1 MDGLADVLD
10 NLHLSDGS
18 AASDGVQEDGVPAG
32 PPFSCA
38 LCGLHGLTSASQLA
52 EHLAG
57 RRHARAAAGG
67 LGASGLTCELCGVR
81 ATSRRDLDNHTKG
94 KRHRA
99 KLGEFAA
106 RAEEAL
112 TNLDTLNRWLVK
124 LALPEE
130 TSTTAA
136 RAALKRVHIN
146 IFDLVSE
153 RFEPVFP
160 SVKELRTYTTKNG
173 KIFPKNTSSKTSKS
187 PTSSGNS
194 TPTQANCFRMRRRA
208 LPRG

>member
-1 MDGLADVLD
+1 MDDLANVLD
-10 NLHLSDGS
+10 GMHLSDGS
-18 AASDGVQEDGVPAG
+18 DDSGASEGAQGDGGPAG
-32 PPFSCA
+32 PPFSCE

-67 LGASGLTCELCGVR
+67 RGASGLTCELCGVR
-81 ATSRRDLDNHTKG
+81 ATSRRDLEAHRRG

-160 SVKELRTYTTKNG
+160 SVKELRAYTTKNG
-173 KIFPKNTSSKTSKS
+173 KIFSKDSAKKD
-187 PTSSGNS
+187 GVLKL
-194 TPTQANCFRMRRRA
+194 FLRV
-208 LPRG
+208 LFGRGGGEAKE